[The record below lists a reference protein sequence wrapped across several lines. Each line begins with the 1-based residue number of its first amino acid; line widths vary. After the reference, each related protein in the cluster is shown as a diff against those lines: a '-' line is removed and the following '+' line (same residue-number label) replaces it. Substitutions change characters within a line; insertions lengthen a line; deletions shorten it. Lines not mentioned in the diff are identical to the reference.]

1 MRRCPAGAGTRPI
14 LWLAGVVLTGCAS
27 APYAAALRGKT
38 QPSPIAVSE
47 IAQSDVNCMATL
59 GMRDNID
66 SLLRVADKLYRRNP
80 PEWRKGAADREAAL
94 ARLRRAIDALT
105 P

>member
-1 MRRCPAGAGTRPI
+1 
-14 LWLAGVVLTGCAS
+14 
-27 APYAAALRGKT
+27 
-38 QPSPIAVSE
+38 
-47 IAQSDVNCMATL
+47 MATL

-94 ARLRRAIDALT
+94 ARLRRAIDAMT